1 MVFAAFEYRGVIP
14 IVIIIIILRPIIEI
28 DPRRLPHRLFHP
40 LLISPPL
47 DHGLTL
53 LRHLRV
59 TIPTGIII
67 KIILPSKDLIIRDL
81 FSFILI
87 EPPVGLLFLGRL
99 DKLKLL
105 EVTLLDPDVLAQG
118 GLFLLE
124 WTHGVVDDLLRRFAG
139 SLLDPFV
146 RA

>member
-67 KIILPSKDLIIRDL
+67 KIILPSKDLVIRDL
-81 FSFILI
+81 FPFILI
-87 EPPVGLLFLGRL
+87 KSPVCLLFLGRL
-99 DKLKLL
+99 DELKLL